1 MFIELFFFLNTP
13 PFQKW
18 SLMPFL
24 LDEDWVSEDSLL
36 TEGLLCEFEGEII
49 RRASVWFSIRSTAL
63 GQKVNCH
70 VVRALKQ
77 PVEWPTL
84 GTNCALLP
92 KPKTN
97 LLAMFVSHEN

>member
-36 TEGLLCEFEGEII
+36 TDPT
-49 RRASVWFSIRSTAL
+49 W
-63 GQKVNCH
+63 QKGCCVNSK
-70 VVRALKQ
+70 VK
-77 PVEWPTL
+77 
-84 GTNCALLP
+84 
-92 KPKTN
+92 
-97 LLAMFVSHEN
+97 S